1 MINMYQGIFVSE
13 VLIVSVFIKTSH
25 HELSTVKM
33 RNISPELTQ
42 LFNIPKTK
50 VYIGFLLSNEC
61 YLK

>member
-1 MINMYQGIFVSE
+1 MYQGIFVSE

-25 HELSTVKM
+25 RELSTVKM

-50 VYIGFLLSNEC
+50 VYIGFVLSNEC